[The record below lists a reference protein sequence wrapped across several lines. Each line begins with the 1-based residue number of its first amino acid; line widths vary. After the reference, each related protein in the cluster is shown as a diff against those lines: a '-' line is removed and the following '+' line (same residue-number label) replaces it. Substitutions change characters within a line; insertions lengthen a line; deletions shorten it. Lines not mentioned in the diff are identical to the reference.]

1 MAQGYTPNFKWSLAD
16 VDRVAV
22 LARKGWTAENI
33 CMELRETELE
43 STPIEIVALMRDMNI
58 YVPSRFVRHGR

>member
-1 MAQGYTPNFKWSLAD
+1 MAQGQRLNLKWTVGD

-33 CMELRETELE
+33 CMELRGTSLE
-43 STPIEIVALMRDMNI
+43 STPAEIINLMAGMNI
-58 YVPSRFVRHGR
+58 HVPSRFVRSAT